1 MSTESVTTDYANWL
15 ARWDAQQQRHIPD
28 REERFTAMVDAVEAF
43 AGPEPRVLDLG
54 CGPGSLSARVLDRVP
69 GATVVAIDADP
80 VLLAIG
86 RGALATRKQL
96 QFVDA
101 DLRADWVSALPSPG
115 PYDAAVSTTA
125 LHWLGLEQ
133 LVGLYHALAGV
144 LGPGAVFLDGDRV
157 DFDHDQRVIATGAR
171 EVRPEWPDAALG
183 AEDYDAW
190 WAAVIAE
197 PGLAGEVAE
206 RAWRWHT
213 HPHEDEAHSYEFH
226 RSALFAAG
234 FVEVGTLWQHLANR
248 VLVAIR

>member
-1 MSTESVTTDYANWL
+1 MSTQNVTTDFPRWL

-28 REERFTAMVDAVEAF
+28 REERFTAMVDAVAAF

-54 CGPGSLSARVLDRVP
+54 CGPGSLSARVLDRLP
-69 GATVVAIDADP
+69 GASLVAIDADP

-86 RGALATRKQL
+86 RGALGGRTQL

-101 DLRADWVSALPSPG
+101 DLRGDWVHALPTPG

-133 LVGLYHALAGV
+133 LVHLYHALAGV
-144 LGPGAVFLDGDRV
+144 LRPGAVFLDGDRL
-157 DFDHDQRVIATGAR
+157 DFDHDQRTIATRAHQI
-171 EVRPEWPDAALG
+171 RPEWPDAPDG

-190 WAAVIAE
+190 WDAAVAE
-197 PGLAGEVAE
+197 PALAHEVVE
-206 RAWRWHT
+206 REQRWQK
-213 HPHEDEAHSYEFH
+213 HPHEDESHSYEFH
-226 RSALFAAG
+226 RSALFSAG